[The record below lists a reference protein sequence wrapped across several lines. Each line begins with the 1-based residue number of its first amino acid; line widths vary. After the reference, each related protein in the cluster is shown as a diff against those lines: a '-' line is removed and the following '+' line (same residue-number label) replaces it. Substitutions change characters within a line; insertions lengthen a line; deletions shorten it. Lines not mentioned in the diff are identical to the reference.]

1 MGAPGGRD
9 WMRARFY
16 RRGAGIRP
24 ILETPCPT
32 NTSLYEVAD
41 GRARITLESARKAQC
56 ALANPLLDELEHA
69 CWEADD
75 DTRVH
80 SLIVRGAGPAFCAG
94 YDLAGTGAGPKDD
107 GVPRRTGRTIDDD
120 VWMLERRNRR
130 IRALWE
136 MHKPSIAAVHGH
148 CLAGGTDIALA
159 CDMVIAA
166 DDAKIG
172 FPPARNLGALPN
184 NLWLYHCGP
193 QWAKRLNLTGDTVTG
208 ADAAKIGL
216 VLKSVPADGLEA
228 EVEGLA
234 ARMAL
239 IDPDLLSANKRI
251 INMGME
257 LMGAQTLQRLAAEN
271 DARGHRAPA
280 TRDYFRAVKEKGLRE
295 AFRERDEKFGDGRA
309 RVDGPEIRDADGRLV
324 ED

>member
-1 MGAPGGRD
+1 MA
-9 WMRARFY
+9 Y
-16 RRGAGIRP
+16 EHI
-24 ILETPCPT
+24 
-32 NTSLYEVAD
+32 LYEVAD
-41 GRARITLESARKAQC
+41 GRARITLNRPEKRN

-69 CWEADD
+69 LWEADD
-75 DTRVH
+75 DQRVH
-80 SLIVRGAGPAFCAG
+80 CVILRGAGKAFCAG
-94 YDLAGTGAGPKDD
+94 YDLAGGGPGRGVEGD

-120 VWMLERRNRR
+120 IWGLERNNRR

-136 MHKPSIAAVHGH
+136 MHKPSIAQVHGA
-148 CLAGGTDIALA
+148 CLAGGTDLALT

-166 DDAKIG
+166 DSARIG

-184 NLWLYHCGP
+184 NLWVYHCGP

-208 ADAAKIGL
+208 AEAADIGL
-216 VLKSVPADGLEA
+216 VLKSVPDDLLEA

-234 ARMAL
+234 DRMAL
-239 IDPDLLSANKRI
+239 IDVDLLSANKRI
-251 INMGME
+251 INMSME

-280 TRDYFRAVKEKGLRE
+280 TKEYFKAVKEKGLAG

-309 RVDGPEIRDADGRLV
+309 RVRGPEIRDERGHLVDPPDAD
-324 ED
+324 